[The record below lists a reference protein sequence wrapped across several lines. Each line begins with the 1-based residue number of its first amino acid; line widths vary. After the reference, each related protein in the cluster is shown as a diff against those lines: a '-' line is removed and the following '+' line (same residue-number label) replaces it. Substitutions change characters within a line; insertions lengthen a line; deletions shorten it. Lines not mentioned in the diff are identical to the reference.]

1 MKRAVNSSITVGNDN
16 NDNLGLPGSTST
28 DNRQQTADSA
38 FIKILDIFGF
48 ESFKSNYFEQLCIN
62 YTYTY
67 CNTSSNSNKRSMR
80 RKEESPGRSYRFLDI
95 IEKKHSSIFSILD
108 EQCTVLNTIIGWLNA
123 RINFLPLRQTKNAV
137 KTLGMIDSNRTQRA
151 RGLFS
156 IQHYAGVVEDDSKSF
171 LDKNNDELP
180 KEATD
185 FLLPSSAAI
194 FVELG
199 KILSGKNDA
208 GEIKDGRLAHLCMY

>member
-1 MKRAVNSSITVGNDN
+1 MHG
-16 NDNLGLPGSTST
+16 
-28 DNRQQTADSA
+28 
-38 FIKILDIFGF
+38 
-48 ESFKSNYFEQLCIN
+48 
-62 YTYTY
+62 
-67 CNTSSNSNKRSMR
+67 
-80 RKEESPGRSYRFLDI
+80 
-95 IEKKHSSIFSILD
+95 SIFCHYVYDKRKMQSKPS
-108 EQCTVLNTIIGWLNA
+108 V
-123 RINFLPLRQTKNAV
+123 
-137 KTLGMIDSNRTQRA
+137 IDSNRTQRA

>member
-1 MKRAVNSSITVGNDN
+1 MHG
-16 NDNLGLPGSTST
+16 
-28 DNRQQTADSA
+28 
-38 FIKILDIFGF
+38 
-48 ESFKSNYFEQLCIN
+48 
-62 YTYTY
+62 
-67 CNTSSNSNKRSMR
+67 
-80 RKEESPGRSYRFLDI
+80 
-95 IEKKHSSIFSILD
+95 SIFCHYVYD
-108 EQCTVLNTIIGWLNA
+108 K
-123 RINFLPLRQTKNAV
+123 RKRQSKPSV
-137 KTLGMIDSNRTQRA
+137 IDSNRTQRA

-199 KILSGKNDA
+199 D
-208 GEIKDGRLAHLCMY
+208 LAHSDNREDVYT

>member
-1 MKRAVNSSITVGNDN
+1 MYSIKYDR
-16 NDNLGLPGSTST
+16 LAKCT
-28 DNRQQTADSA
+28 DQSFATATN
-38 FIKILDIFGF
+38 
-48 ESFKSNYFEQLCIN
+48 ENE
-62 YTYTY
+62 
-67 CNTSSNSNKRSMR
+67 
-80 RKEESPGRSYRFLDI
+80 
-95 IEKKHSSIFSILD
+95 
-108 EQCTVLNTIIGWLNA
+108 
-123 RINFLPLRQTKNAV
+123 AV